1 MKTTIRILG
10 IATIILWIITIFF
23 IVTSV
28 YSVIQLGIRVGGVQ
42 MLPSSEGGVNFS
54 LPFSIINNGYYE
66 IADLNLKTRITDPNG
81 TLSIQSE
88 TIIPSIPKGTILN
101 ATHSVPLDL
110 DTLTSIDHL
119 PLLLNDGSFDVEL
132 FAALNFA
139 RAIPIEVSTNATV
152 PWGAPLS
159 YFNIGTLSHSSY
171 NSTHGKATVNVSFG
185 NHAVLDLV
193 GTLKLEYY
201 DNSQELIAYGETAIN
216 VPAETDFQGEVN
228 LYPLREDIPNLNS
241 SGGVHVIF
249 ETPMFVVEWEE
260 LYG

>member
-1 MKTTIRILG
+1 MRTTITILG

-28 YSVIQLGIRVGGVQ
+28 YSVLQLGIRIGGVQ
-42 MLPSSEGGVNFS
+42 MLPSSEGGINFS

-66 IADLNLKTRITDPNG
+66 ITDLNLTTRITDPNG
-81 TLSIQSE
+81 TLSVQSQ
-88 TIIPSIPKGTILN
+88 TIVPSIPQGTIIN
-101 ATHSVPLDL
+101 ATHRVPIDL

-119 PLLLNDGSFDVEL
+119 SLLLNDSSFDVEL

-159 YFNIGTLSHSSY
+159 HFNIGTLSHSSY

-201 DNSQELIAYGETAIN
+201 DNSQELIAYGQTSIN

-228 LYPLREDIPNLNS
+228 SYPLREDIPKLNS